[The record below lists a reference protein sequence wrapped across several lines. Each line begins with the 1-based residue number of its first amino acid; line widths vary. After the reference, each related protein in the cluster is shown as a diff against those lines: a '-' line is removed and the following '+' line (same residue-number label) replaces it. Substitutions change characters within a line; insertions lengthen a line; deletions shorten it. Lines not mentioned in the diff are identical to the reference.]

1 MPHVNFDPNT
11 VDWKA
16 FFGNPPSQ
24 VGGAY
29 FRGVPYMRGNG
40 IGSVFKSLYRFL
52 LPFASTIGR
61 EVGREG
67 LSVGARVLGDIAKG
81 DAPKEAITVH
91 TREGLHNLMS
101 KAANKLQKGSGRRR
115 KKKTPRRQTGRGK
128 VVHTYSSAVKPKGRR
143 RKRPLHSMSGD
154 SGERSFGA
162 FSPPPA
168 KKKRSK
174 KRHTRVDSLG
184 LY

>member
-16 FFGNPPSQ
+16 FFGNPSSQ

-81 DAPKEAITVH
+81 DQPKEAITVH

-115 KKKTPRRQTGRGK
+115 KKTARRQTGRGK
-128 VVHTYSSAVKPKGRR
+128 VVHTYSPVKPKGRR
-143 RKRPLHSMSGD
+143 KRPPHSMSGD

-162 FSPPPA
+162 FATPPA

-174 KRHTRVDSLG
+174 KRRLRIDSLG